1 MDGIG
6 DQPHDVRG
14 GVRSPLIA
22 VVGSIRPIGSGGGRR
37 RPQKVPVRCRRRHV
51 VVGCYGL
58 GSGAKVGQVGR
69 SVGFKNQIRHEMCW
83 NSIQFNSI
91 QFFWNEAE
99 LSFALPVLYL
109 LLGSMQ
115 GKKETWLARLMRD
128 TTNDTPS
135 RNLATSGPQKKWHDF
150 LWGHIRISPFHVS
163 VE

>member
-91 QFFWNEAE
+91 
-99 LSFALPVLYL
+99 L
-109 LLGSMQ
+109 LERSGAIVCLAGIISLAGIYARQ
-115 GKKETWLARLMRD
+115 EGDLARSADERY
-128 TTNDTPS
+128 NKRYAQPQP
-135 RNLATSGPQKKWHDF
+135 RNLWATKKMARLF
-150 LWGHIRISPFHVS
+150 VGTY
-163 VE
+163 